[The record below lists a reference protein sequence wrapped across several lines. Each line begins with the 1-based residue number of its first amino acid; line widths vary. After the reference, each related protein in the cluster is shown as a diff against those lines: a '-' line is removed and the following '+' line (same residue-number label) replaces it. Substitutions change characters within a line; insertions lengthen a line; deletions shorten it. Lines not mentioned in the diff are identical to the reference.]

1 LINLKWSG
9 IAGIC
14 GFVFSLLVGLL
25 SGAGFPLLL
34 IRAVVFGAVF
44 FALGAGAWL
53 LINNFVP
60 ELLFPGEDEGDFSGA
75 GPAPGSRVDISV
87 GDGQE
92 SALPEKY
99 GISGAEDDVGNIAD
113 LLSGKITPE
122 NNPGMD
128 QKREDG
134 YTKNSGV
141 EFQTE
146 GNLSNAGPSVLS
158 GGDIDLPGGL
168 PDLDSMA
175 AVFVPSPAESAG
187 SPVDIQPAARTPSGN
202 KPQSLKGDFHPK
214 DLAAAV
220 RTAISKE

>member
-1 LINLKWSG
+1 LINIKWSG
-9 IAGIC
+9 VAGVC
-14 GFVFSLLVGLL
+14 GFAFSLLVGIV

-34 IRAVVFGAVF
+34 IRAFIFGVVFFV
-44 FALGAGAWL
+44 LAGGVWM

-60 ELLFPGEDEGDFSGA
+60 ELLFPGENEADFSEA
-75 GPAPGSRVDISV
+75 GPVSGSRVDISV

-99 GISGAEDDVGNIAD
+99 GFSGAEDEVGNITD
-113 LLSGKITPE
+113 LLNGKITPE

-134 YTKNSGV
+134 YTKNSGM

-146 GNLSNAGPSVLS
+146 GNKASPGPSALS
-158 GGDIDLPGGL
+158 GEDIDLPGGL

-175 AVFVPSPAESAG
+175 AAFIPSSAEPVESPADIPSPARRPG
-187 SPVDIQPAARTPSGN
+187 GN
-202 KPQSLKGDFHPK
+202 KPQSLKGDFNPK
-214 DLAAAV
+214 DLAAAI
-220 RTAISKE
+220 RTKISKD